1 MNPSRMT
8 LREPRVQKQYDD
20 DRSMLRQKYGTHI
33 PCLLCNRSRKTI
45 RHSTDTMVV
54 TTNDYPYIQFDGM
67 VVEEHLM
74 LIPKRHEA
82 SMGGFTGAERREY
95 LQLLA
100 LYHQKGYTSMTRSL
114 TDTNRTVPEHIH
126 THLLR
131 YSEPLTVL

>member
-1 MNPSRMT
+1 
-8 LREPRVQKQYDD
+8 
-20 DRSMLRQKYGTHI
+20 
-33 PCLLCNRSRKTI
+33 
-45 RHSTDTMVV
+45 MVV

-82 SMGGFTGAERREY
+82 SMGGFTSAERREY

-131 YSEPLTVL
+131 YGEPLTVL